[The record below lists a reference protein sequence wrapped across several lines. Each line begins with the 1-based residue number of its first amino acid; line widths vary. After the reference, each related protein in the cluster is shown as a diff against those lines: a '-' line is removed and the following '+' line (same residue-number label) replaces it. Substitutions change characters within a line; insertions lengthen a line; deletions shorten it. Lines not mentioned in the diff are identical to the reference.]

1 MAILYRSPVKS
12 SWVTKPCSPAFPDI
26 LCLRFV
32 WFKQESKL
40 VYRYFLG
47 QHDVQLKFSVTTK
60 VRVKCPPLSKNENIY
75 IKARIGIS
83 LRSTLRHIF
92 FSCST
97 VSPEG
102 GRISLLL
109 LGSISSDLSL
119 SPIFELKL
127 SGFSLSSWDASGDP
141 LGMVMWGKLEKKV
154 VNTNVVLRIPSRTWA
169 KSSVVMREA
178 NIGNARFYTENF
190 LLKRRFE
197 EAASKSTE
205 LGIEVAP

>member
-97 VSPEG
+97 VSPG
-102 GRISLLL
+102 DGRTLLL
-109 LGSISSDLSL
+109 LPELMGSDMSL
-119 SPIFELKL
+119 SPTFELEL
-127 SGFSLSSWDASGDP
+127 SGISLALWVESGDP
-141 LGMVMWGKLEKKV
+141 LDVIMRGKLDKK
-154 VNTNVVLRIPSRTWA
+154 A
-169 KSSVVMREA
+169 
-178 NIGNARFYTENF
+178 GNMNA
-190 LLKRRFE
+190 
-197 EAASKSTE
+197 
-205 LGIEVAP
+205 